1 MNKPLRTRSVTRK
14 SRESGFLLPI
24 VGFLAL
30 VPPVISL
37 FADDARIFGVPMIIL
52 YIFFV
57 WLNPESVNE
66 KRVEPVVEFHGQIS
80 RGHRL

>member
-52 YIFFV
+52 YISFV
-57 WLNPESVNE
+57 WLMLIVGA
-66 KRVEPVVEFHGQIS
+66 RWLA
-80 RGHRL
+80 HRMSDDGS